1 MSESSSKLLATLFA
15 ENRVYSVRELNE
27 RIRDVLELEFFA
39 VHVQGE
45 VSNFKRHTSGH
56 WYFTLKDADAQLR
69 GVFFKQWNRLLRFEP
84 RNGLEVRVRGRINV
98 YEPRGE
104 YQIVVETME
113 PVGVGTLQLAF
124 EQQVNRLSAEGLFD
138 ESRKRSLVA
147 FPHCVGIVTSPVGA
161 ALHDVLQILERRN
174 PAVNVLFVPVRVQGN
189 GAAGEIADAIRLLNK
204 YSKQNGAAVDTIIIG
219 RGGGSM
225 EDLWAFNEE
234 QVARAI
240 FNSEIPVVSAIGH
253 ETDFTIADF
262 VADLR
267 APTPSAAAEL
277 VAADTG
283 RLFNQVAELQQQLA
297 RAFDYYLLCR
307 RKRLRNLTESR
318 AFQRTAQMVLSLSQR
333 CRELEARSLTAL
345 NERLRL
351 RQWYLSDLQRRLSS
365 TDFRAPIRANQIQLD
380 TLTQRLERSIQKRL
394 ERKGGQLA
402 VTASKLDA
410 LSPLAVL
417 GRGYALVKD
426 QEGKLVTQ
434 ATFTSRGQI
443 LKIRFEDGETNC
455 QVI

>member
-417 GRGYALVKD
+417 G
-426 QEGKLVTQ
+426 
-434 ATFTSRGQI
+434 
-443 LKIRFEDGETNC
+443 
-455 QVI
+455 